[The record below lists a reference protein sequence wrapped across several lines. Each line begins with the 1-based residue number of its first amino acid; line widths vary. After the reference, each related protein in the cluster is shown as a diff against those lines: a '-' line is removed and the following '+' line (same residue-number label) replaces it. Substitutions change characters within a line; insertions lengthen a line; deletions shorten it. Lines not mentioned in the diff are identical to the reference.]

1 MLMWKT
7 NYLYEGGILNISTLT
22 PQDLFYPLKTSN
34 GLHLCKLFLK
44 NVYDIF
50 EKTSINIIAL
60 LAAFQSM
67 LVYL

>member
-1 MLMWKT
+1 MDCT
-7 NYLYEGGILNISTLT
+7 SVNYS
-22 PQDLFYPLKTSN
+22 S
-34 GLHLCKLFLK
+34 

-50 EKTSINIIAL
+50 EKASINIIAL